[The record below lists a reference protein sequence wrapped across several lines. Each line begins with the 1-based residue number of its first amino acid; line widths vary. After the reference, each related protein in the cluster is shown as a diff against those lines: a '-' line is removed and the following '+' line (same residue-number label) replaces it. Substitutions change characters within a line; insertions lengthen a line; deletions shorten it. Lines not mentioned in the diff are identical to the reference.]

1 HMLIDEGVARQVQEA
16 LADEFSVDEHGA
28 LAAHLYGFYVEHDT
42 AAPEL
47 FISMLEDRE
56 LVKLATSLFMQADDL
71 DRRPGLVD
79 EYIRSIKVF
88 LLEREAKRFELQKIQ
103 CGERRDLEGMRA
115 AYDEEMR
122 IKALI
127 STLQN
132 ERPEIK

>member
-1 HMLIDEGVARQVQEA
+1 M
-16 LADEFSVDEHGA
+16 
-28 LAAHLYGFYVEHDT
+28 AAHLYGFYLEHDT

-56 LVKLATSLFMQADDL
+56 LVKLATSLLMQADDL
-71 DRRPGLVD
+71 DRRPGLID

-88 LLEREAKRFELQKIQ
+88 QLEREAKRFELQKIQ
-103 CGERRDLEGMRA
+103 SGERRDLEGMRA
-115 AYDEEMR
+115 AFDEEMR

-132 ERPEIK
+132 AKTELK